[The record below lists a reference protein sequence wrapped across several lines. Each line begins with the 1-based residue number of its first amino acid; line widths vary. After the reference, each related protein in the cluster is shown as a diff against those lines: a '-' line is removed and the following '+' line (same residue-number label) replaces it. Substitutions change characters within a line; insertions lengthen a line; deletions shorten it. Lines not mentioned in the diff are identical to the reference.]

1 MASPWCLGALGL
13 VLNCVVLWNT
23 FYINATLQQLR
34 TNGYPLLDEDIA
46 RLSPFMLAH
55 INVIGKYS
63 FQLPDLGPNGIRRL
77 LDPGY
82 LNHVEPS
89 LT

>member
-1 MASPWCLGALGL
+1 MIACEMS
-13 VLNCVVLWNT
+13 
-23 FYINATLQQLR
+23 IIHRNA
-34 TNGYPLLDEDIA
+34 GVGEDIA

-63 FQLPDLGPNGIRRL
+63 FQLPDLGPDGIRQL